1 MNSSTPG
8 EGAAEF
14 WHWDSISY
22 VGNFLLTDTAGMEGG
37 ELEII
42 AKEKR
47 AGMEALVGGTLQ
59 PVEVER

>member
-22 VGNFLLTDTAGMEGG
+22 VGNFLLTDPAGMEGG